1 MNLFNDSI
9 LYSEKY
15 GHTFE
20 DLISYIEDSEKLK
33 CTYDNKLNDSEA
45 LKYVLCDNV
54 PDSVLKRKRIMDVEN
69 SYTQKYIR
77 LALQDIDDKDVRLS
91 VIQSLN
97 ISKIEKSLK
106 YVYMKNLSKGQK
118 SRVRILCKLIWYNIY
133 TERI

>member
-15 GHTFE
+15 GYTFE
-20 DLISYIEDSEKLK
+20 DLNSYIEDSEKLK

-77 LALQDIDDKDVRLS
+77 FHCWNRQPDNFWQTIFRVFADPTANQGCTIQYLS
-91 VIQSLN
+91 SFTHQV
-97 ISKIEKSLK
+97 
-106 YVYMKNLSKGQK
+106 
-118 SRVRILCKLIWYNIY
+118 
-133 TERI
+133 